1 VRHLREGE
9 LEVNSRS
16 TRYRWAE
23 VYLEVKG
30 VGLNDARHGDR
41 LLHKDIWTAEQL
53 TGDLKIHE
61 RNRAIHASG
70 ISQCL
75 RRGYLNVTTKYR
87 LLDKFRSCR
96 S

>member
-41 LLHKDIWTAEQL
+41 LLHKDIWTAEQS

-61 RNRAIHASG
+61 RNRAIRASG
-70 ISQCL
+70 ISQFL
-75 RRGYLNVTTKYR
+75 RRGYLNVATK
-87 LLDKFRSCR
+87 CC
-96 S
+96 